1 MFEIETTNFW
11 IKGVLTNIVGI
22 FGLIGNIIAILI
34 LKKKSMKS
42 SINYILLGKNLN
54 SISVLLLK
62 FSFSEKATKI
72 FLMVLTFTIVK
83 VKIMRKI
90 AQILVTFSEKL
101 NFISKICTIFLSR
114 FSIKQLSIS
123 HIDNYS
129 QKHF

>member
-1 MFEIETTNFW
+1 MFETTNFW

-101 NFISKICTIFLSR
+101 NFISKIRTIFFSR

>member
-1 MFEIETTNFW
+1 MSETTNFW

-72 FLMVLTFTIVK
+72 FLMLLRFTIVK

>member
-1 MFEIETTNFW
+1 MFETTNFW

-72 FLMVLTFTIVK
+72 CAIFLMVLTFTVGLAI
-83 VKIMRKI
+83 
-90 AQILVTFSEKL
+90 SEDEK
-101 NFISKICTIFLSR
+101 
-114 FSIKQLSIS
+114 
-123 HIDNYS
+123 
-129 QKHF
+129 

>member
-1 MFEIETTNFW
+1 MFETTNFW
-11 IKGVLTNIVGI
+11 IKGVLTSIVGI

-54 SISVLLLK
+54 SILVLLLK

>member
-1 MFEIETTNFW
+1 MFETTNFW

-54 SISVLLLK
+54 SILVLLLK

-72 FLMVLTFTIVK
+72 FLMVLTFPIVK
-83 VKIMRKI
+83 FKIMRKI

-123 HIDNYS
+123 HTDNYS
-129 QKHF
+129 QKQF

>member
-1 MFEIETTNFW
+1 MFETTNFW

>member
-1 MFEIETTNFW
+1 MSETTNFW

-72 FLMVLTFTIVK
+72 FLMVLMFTIVK

>member
-1 MFEIETTNFW
+1 MDIETTNFW

-72 FLMVLTFTIVK
+72 CAIFLIVLTFTK
-83 VKIMRKI
+83 
-90 AQILVTFSEKL
+90 
-101 NFISKICTIFLSR
+101 
-114 FSIKQLSIS
+114 
-123 HIDNYS
+123 
-129 QKHF
+129 